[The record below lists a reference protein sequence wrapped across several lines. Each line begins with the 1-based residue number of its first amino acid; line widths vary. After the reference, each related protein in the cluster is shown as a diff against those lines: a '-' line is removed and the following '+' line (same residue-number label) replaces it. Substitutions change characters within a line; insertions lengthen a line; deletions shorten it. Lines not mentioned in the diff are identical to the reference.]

1 LSCSGLGTFQ
11 AGRSGYGRAI
21 MFLLLLLAIDE
32 RQRPCKPGMPTC
44 LSVRYDEN
52 LGFGGDEVEL
62 LRRVRRRGRIVW
74 LADNAVITS
83 SRRMDQGLLRTL
95 LVSDGYHYA
104 LPQLVS
110 RLGGR
115 PVIGPPPAIRNRH
128 TDLVRRRRSWWR
140 VAGLAAAAL
149 AALLSLAGARGRR

>member
-1 LSCSGLGTFQ
+1 
-11 AGRSGYGRAI
+11 

-83 SRRMDQGLLRTL
+83 SPPDGPRPAAYAAGLLR
-95 LVSDGYHYA
+95 
-104 LPQLVS
+104 LPL
-110 RLGGR
+110 R
-115 PVIGPPPAIRNRH
+115 
-128 TDLVRRRRSWWR
+128 
-140 VAGLAAAAL
+140 AAAAGEPAGR
-149 AALLSLAGARGRR
+149 AAGDRPPTRDSKPAY